1 MQTQKYRDF
10 TLVFGAPSGG
20 LFDMLSGVS
29 DKTGS
34 PFSEVFFEY
43 LKQFFE
49 ANDNPNVIEETLSA
63 MLDADIRVGDLHMDY
78 QYWLEEKPELSKFNQ
93 NQNSENEND
102 KLTIKGKQMNEIRVK
117 HIKIPGLH
125 DHRISQS
132 AAVLG
137 LLTGLK
143 VEIKNFETVRT
154 SAPSFLNIVKK
165 LGGSFEKKNK

>member
-63 MLDADIRVGDLHMDY
+63 MLDADIRVGDLHLDY

-93 NQNSENEND
+93 NQNSENENEKPAIKVPCLRLFPNRFHTASGNTLNLQIEKD
-102 KLTIKGKQMNEIRVK
+102 HIEYLAAIIGQALKLDWVQTICAHAQSVELNE
-117 HIKIPGLH
+117 
-125 DHRISQS
+125 
-132 AAVLG
+132 
-137 LLTGLK
+137 
-143 VEIKNFETVRT
+143 
-154 SAPSFLNIVKK
+154 
-165 LGGSFEKKNK
+165 NK

>member
-63 MLDADIRVGDLHMDY
+63 MLDADIRVGELHLDY

-93 NQNSENEND
+93 NQNSENENE
-102 KLTIKGKQMNEIRVK
+102 KPTIKVPCLMLFQDRFHTASGNSLDVQIEKD
-117 HIKIPGLH
+117 HIEYLAAIIGRALKLDWVQTICAH
-125 DHRISQS
+125 AQS
-132 AAVLG
+132 VE
-137 LLTGLK
+137 LK
-143 VEIKNFETVRT
+143 M
-154 SAPSFLNIVKK
+154 
-165 LGGSFEKKNK
+165 G

>member
-49 ANDNPNVIEETLSA
+49 A
-63 MLDADIRVGDLHMDY
+63 
-78 QYWLEEKPELSKFNQ
+78 K
-93 NQNSENEND
+93 
-102 KLTIKGKQMNEIRVK
+102 
-117 HIKIPGLH
+117 
-125 DHRISQS
+125 
-132 AAVLG
+132 
-137 LLTGLK
+137 
-143 VEIKNFETVRT
+143 
-154 SAPSFLNIVKK
+154 
-165 LGGSFEKKNK
+165 

>member
-34 PFSEVFFEY
+34 PFSEVFFVY
-43 LKQFFE
+43 LKQFFV

-63 MLDADIRVGDLHMDY
+63 MLDADIRVGNLHLDY

-93 NQNSENEND
+93 NQNLQNENEKPLIKVPCLMLFPNEFSTASGNTLNLQIEKD
-102 KLTIKGKQMNEIRVK
+102 HIEYLAAIIGQALKLDWVQTICAHAQY
-117 HIKIPGLH
+117 
-125 DHRISQS
+125 
-132 AAVLG
+132 
-137 LLTGLK
+137 
-143 VEIKNFETVRT
+143 VELDE
-154 SAPSFLNIVKK
+154 
-165 LGGSFEKKNK
+165 NK

>member
-63 MLDADIRVGDLHMDY
+63 MLDADIRIGDFHLDY

-93 NQNSENEND
+93 NQNLQNENNKPLIKVPCLMLFPD
-102 KLTIKGKQMNEIRVK
+102 RFHSASGNTLDVQIEKDHIEYLAAIIGQALKLDWVQTICA
-117 HIKIPGLH
+117 HA
-125 DHRISQS
+125 QS
-132 AAVLG
+132 
-137 LLTGLK
+137 
-143 VEIKNFETVRT
+143 VELEM
-154 SAPSFLNIVKK
+154 
-165 LGGSFEKKNK
+165 G

>member
-1 MQTQKYRDF
+1 MQKI
-10 TLVFGAPSGG
+10 
-20 LFDMLSGVS
+20 
-29 DKTGS
+29 
-34 PFSEVFFEY
+34 
-43 LKQFFE
+43 LKQFG
-49 ANDNPNVIEETLSA
+49 IYSRY
-63 MLDADIRVGDLHMDY
+63 I
-78 QYWLEEKPELSKFNQ
+78 
-93 NQNSENEND
+93 ND

>member
-1 MQTQKYRDF
+1 MRTQKYRDF

-20 LFDMLSGVS
+20 LFDMLIGVS

-78 QYWLEEKPELSKFNQ
+78 QYWLEEKPELSKF
-93 NQNSENEND
+93 
-102 KLTIKGKQMNEIRVK
+102 K
-117 HIKIPGLH
+117 
-125 DHRISQS
+125 
-132 AAVLG
+132 
-137 LLTGLK
+137 
-143 VEIKNFETVRT
+143 
-154 SAPSFLNIVKK
+154 
-165 LGGSFEKKNK
+165 

>member
-63 MLDADIRVGDLHMDY
+63 MLDADIRVGDLHLDY

-93 NQNSENEND
+93 NQNSENENE
-102 KLTIKGKQMNEIRVK
+102 KPTIKVPCLMLFPDRFHTASGNSLDVQIEKDHIEYLAAIIGRALKLDWVQTICAHAQSVELNKNE
-117 HIKIPGLH
+117 
-125 DHRISQS
+125 
-132 AAVLG
+132 
-137 LLTGLK
+137 
-143 VEIKNFETVRT
+143 
-154 SAPSFLNIVKK
+154 
-165 LGGSFEKKNK
+165 

>member
-1 MQTQKYRDF
+1 MRTQKYRDF

-93 NQNSENEND
+93 NQNSEIENERP
-102 KLTIKGKQMNEIRVK
+102 TIKVPCLMLFPDRFHTTSGNTLNVQIEKD
-117 HIKIPGLH
+117 HIEYLAAIIGQALKLDWVQTICAH
-125 DHRISQS
+125 AQS
-132 AAVLG
+132 VE
-137 LLTGLK
+137 LK
-143 VEIKNFETVRT
+143 M
-154 SAPSFLNIVKK
+154 
-165 LGGSFEKKNK
+165 G

>member
-10 TLVFGAPSGG
+10 TLVFGAPSGS

-29 DKTGS
+29 DKTGK

-63 MLDADIRVGDLHMDY
+63 MLDADIRVGDLHLDY

-93 NQNSENEND
+93 NQNSENENEKPKIKVPCLMLFPD
-102 KLTIKGKQMNEIRVK
+102 RFHTASGNTLNLQIEKDHIEYLAAIIGQALKLDWVQTICA
-117 HIKIPGLH
+117 HA
-125 DHRISQS
+125 QS
-132 AAVLG
+132 
-137 LLTGLK
+137 
-143 VEIKNFETVRT
+143 VELNKN
-154 SAPSFLNIVKK
+154 A
-165 LGGSFEKKNK
+165 